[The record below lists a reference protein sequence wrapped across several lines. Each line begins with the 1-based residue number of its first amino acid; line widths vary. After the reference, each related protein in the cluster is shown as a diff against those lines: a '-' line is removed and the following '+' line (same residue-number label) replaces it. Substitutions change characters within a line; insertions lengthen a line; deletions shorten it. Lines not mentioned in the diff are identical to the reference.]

1 MSGVQDKINKIRESK
16 EAIRNAI
23 IETGGT
29 LPEDTTFRNY
39 LEQIQYII
47 DTTIIPQSELDIL
60 MEKTNSI
67 IGGISNK
74 VKVQLESN
82 GNLLVTDTKGQDIFT
97 KSYNI
102 NNELILRL
110 TRAEV
115 TRIPEFPISL
125 NRITIR
131 SYSEITNASSKTLKI
146 SSFMLKEAGFNL
158 NETFLVNSPY
168 IGVNYVNDLILA
180 PGETYSFVMNNENG
194 DDINIT
200 EEEFLNNWV
209 NTYAIGNNHYQVIYE
224 EVN

>member
-39 LEQIQYII
+39 PEQIQYII

>member
-39 LEQIQYII
+39 PEQIQYII

-60 MEKTNSI
+60 IEKTNSI

-82 GNLLVTDTKGQDIFT
+82 GNLLVTDIKGQDIFT

-168 IGVNYVNDLILA
+168 IGVNHVNDLILA

>member
-16 EAIRNAI
+16 EARRSAI

-39 LEQIQYII
+39 PEQIQYII

-115 TRIPEFPISL
+115 T
-125 NRITIR
+125 
-131 SYSEITNASSKTLKI
+131 
-146 SSFMLKEAGFNL
+146 
-158 NETFLVNSPY
+158 
-168 IGVNYVNDLILA
+168 
-180 PGETYSFVMNNENG
+180 
-194 DDINIT
+194 
-200 EEEFLNNWV
+200 
-209 NTYAIGNNHYQVIYE
+209 
-224 EVN
+224 

>member
-39 LEQIQYII
+39 PEQIQYII

-180 PGETYSFVMNNENG
+180 PGETYSFIMDNENG

>member
-39 LEQIQYII
+39 PEQIQHII

-60 MEKTNSI
+60 MEKTNNI

-74 VKVQLESN
+74 INIRLESN
-82 GNLLVTDTKGQDIFT
+82 GNILATDAKGQNIYT
-97 KSYNI
+97 KPYNI
-102 NNELILRL
+102 NNDLILKL
-110 TRAEV
+110 TKAEV

-158 NETFLVNSPY
+158 NGTFLVNSPY
-168 IGVNYVNDLILA
+168 IGVNYVNDLTLA
-180 PGETYSFVMNNENG
+180 PGETYSFVMDNENG